1 VGYLLSSVVVVVVMM
16 NGYDRT
22 FVQRSYGYL
31 Q

>member
-1 VGYLLSSVVVVVVMM
+1 VGYLLSSVVVVLMM
-16 NGYDRT
+16 DEYDRL

>member
-1 VGYLLSSVVVVVVMM
+1 VGYLLSSVVVVMM
-16 NGYDRT
+16 DEYDRL